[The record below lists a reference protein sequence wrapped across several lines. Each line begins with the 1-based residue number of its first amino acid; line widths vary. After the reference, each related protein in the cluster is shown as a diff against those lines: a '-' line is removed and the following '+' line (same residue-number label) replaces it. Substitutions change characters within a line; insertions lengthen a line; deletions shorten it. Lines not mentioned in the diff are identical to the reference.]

1 MNSRFVVPFLLLLAC
16 FLTSSCGV
24 KNDPIPPGRVYLP
37 SVVDQYTKA
46 PVKPDEKKKAETD
59 KKKSE

>member
-1 MNSRFVVPFLLLLAC
+1 MFVCLM
-16 FLTSSCGV
+16 TSSCGV
-24 KNDPIPPGRVYLP
+24 KNDPLPPGRVYLP